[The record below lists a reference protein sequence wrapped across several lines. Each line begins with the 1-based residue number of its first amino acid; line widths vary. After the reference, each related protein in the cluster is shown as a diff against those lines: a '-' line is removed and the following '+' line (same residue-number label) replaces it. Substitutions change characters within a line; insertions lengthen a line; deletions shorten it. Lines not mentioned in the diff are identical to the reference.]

1 MLADIDKLSVTELLD
16 YENKCKEAVGTAT
29 CFIVIGFPIALIAIF
44 ALVFSGVIWGM
55 PKFLGLLI
63 PVLLIVFIMSVLFCF
78 MFYSIR
84 RQDCK
89 WRIKEL
95 YLMQK

>member
-1 MLADIDKLSVTELLD
+1 MFTDIDKLSVTELLD
-16 YENKCKEAVGTAT
+16 YEHKCKESVGIAT
-29 CFIVIGFPIALIAIF
+29 CLIVIGFPIALITIF
-44 ALVFSGVIWGM
+44 SLVFSGVIWDM

-63 PVLLIVFIMSVLFCF
+63 PVLLIVFVMSVLFCF

>member
-1 MLADIDKLSVTELLD
+1 MFTDIDKLSVTELID
-16 YENKCKEAVGTAT
+16 YEQKCRELVGTAT
-29 CFIVIGFPIALIAIF
+29 CFIVIGFPIALITIF
-44 ALVFSGVIWGM
+44 ALVFSGVIWDM

-63 PVLLIVFIMSVLFCF
+63 PVLLILFVMSVLFCF
-78 MFYSIR
+78 IYYSIR

-95 YLMQK
+95 YLIQS